1 MSENDG
7 PHDEEAAAVGQRHHG
22 AVTAPRRHGVY
33 HPHRHEG
40 WHPHPHR
47 HVARRLVMVGGHADA
62 VTADGVGTGTGTA
75 GQTPLHH
82 HQHRVSARHGHTTR
96 RATPLTEVGQVASYD
111 PESGT
116 ALVRL
121 AGAPS
126 RTVGP
131 IALTAGVPRD
141 AVVVG
146 ASCLVVLLDEHNP
159 SDGVVAAVWVS
170 PAALATPGGAT
181 LEAKLTQA
189 GVASVG
195 VAGASAATLAVPFP
209 RPYIGTPVVVATATD
224 PEWAATVVGI
234 TASGFTLTVRTPGA
248 VAATTTVTVQWL
260 ACGV

>member
-22 AVTAPRRHGVY
+22 AVTAPRRRGVY
-33 HPHRHEG
+33 HAHRHEG

-47 HVARRLVMVGGHADA
+47 HAARRLVTVGGHEGA
-62 VTADGVGTGTGTA
+62 VTADGTGAGTGTA
-75 GQTPLHH
+75 GQAPLHH
-82 HQHRVSARHGHTTR
+82 HQHRVSARHGHVTR

-111 PESGT
+111 PASGT

-141 AVVVG
+141 AVVMG

-159 SDGVVAAVWVS
+159 SDGVVAAVWAS
-170 PAALATPGGAT
+170 PVALATPGGAT
-181 LEAKLTQA
+181 LGAKLTQA
-189 GVASVG
+189 GVALVG
-195 VAGASAATLAVPFP
+195 VAGASAATLVVPFP
-209 RPYIGTPVVVATATD
+209 SPYIGTPVVVATAAD
-224 PEWAATVVGI
+224 PAWAATVAGM
-234 TASGFTLTVRTPGA
+234 TARGFTLTVRTPGQ
-248 VAATTTVTVQWL
+248 AATTTTVTVQWV
-260 ACGV
+260 ACGT

>member
-1 MSENDG
+1 MSADNG
-7 PHDEEAAAVGQRHHG
+7 PHDKEAAAVEQRLQG
-22 AVTAPRRHGVY
+22 AAAEPRHRGVY
-33 HPHRHEG
+33 HLHRHEG

-47 HVARRLVMVGGHADA
+47 HAARRLVTVGEREGA
-62 VTADGVGTGTGTA
+62 VTADGTATATA
-75 GQTPLHH
+75 GRTPLHH
-82 HQHRVSARHGHTTR
+82 HQHRVSARHRHATR

-111 PESGT
+111 PVSGT

-141 AVVVG
+141 AMVMG

-159 SDGVVAAVWVS
+159 SDGVVAAIWAS

-181 LEAKLTQA
+181 LGAKLTQA

-209 RPYIGTPVVVATATD
+209 SPYIGTPVVVATAAD
-224 PEWAATVVGI
+224 PAWAATVAGI
-234 TASGFTLTVRTPGA
+234 TANGFTLTVHASGQVTA
-248 VAATTTVTVQWL
+248 TVTVQWL
-260 ACGV
+260 ACGE

>member
-1 MSENDG
+1 MSEGNG
-7 PHDEEAAAVGQRHHG
+7 PHDEDAVAVEQRRHG
-22 AVTAPRRHGVY
+22 ALAEPRHRGVY

-47 HVARRLVMVGGHADA
+47 HAARRLEMVGGHEGG
-62 VTADGVGTGTGTA
+62 VTADGTGAGTA
-75 GQTPLHH
+75 GRAPLHH
-82 HQHRVSARHGHTTR
+82 HQRRVSARHGHATR
-96 RATPLTEVGQVASYD
+96 RATPLTEVGQVALYD
-111 PESGT
+111 AVSGT

-141 AVVVG
+141 ALVVG

-159 SDGVVAAVWVS
+159 SDGVVAAVWAS

-181 LEAKLTQA
+181 LGAKLTQA

-209 RPYIGTPVVVATATD
+209 SPYIGTPVVVATAVD
-224 PEWAATVVGI
+224 PTWAATVAGI
-234 TASGFTLTVRTPGA
+234 TASGFTLTVRASGE
-248 VAATTTVTVQWL
+248 ATATVTAQWL

>member
-1 MSENDG
+1 MSEGNG
-7 PHDEEAAAVGQRHHG
+7 PHTDEAVAVEQRRHGAAAEPRH
-22 AVTAPRRHGVY
+22 RGVY

-47 HVARRLVMVGGHADA
+47 HAARRRLELVGGHEGTT
-62 VTADGVGTGTGTA
+62 TADGAEVGPAA
-75 GQTPLHH
+75 GRAPLHH
-82 HQHRVSARHGHTTR
+82 HQHRVSARHGHATR

-111 PESGT
+111 AVSGT

-141 AVVVG
+141 ALVVG

-159 SDGVVAAVWVS
+159 SDGVVAAVWAS
-170 PAALATPGGAT
+170 PTALAMPGGAT
-181 LEAKLTQA
+181 LGAKLTQA

-195 VAGASAATLAVPFP
+195 VAGASAASLAVPFP
-209 RPYIGTPVVVATATD
+209 SPYIGTPVVVATAAD
-224 PEWAATVVGI
+224 PAWAATVAGI
-234 TASGFTLTVRTPGA
+234 TASGFTLTVRTSGQ
-248 VAATTTVTVQWL
+248 VAATVAVQWL
-260 ACGV
+260 ACGL